1 MHIREL
7 AKSDFAAWAPLW
19 QGYLTFY
26 ESEVPDETTKL
37 SFDRLTAGTDQMGAF
52 VVEGDD
58 GELIGIVHWLR
69 HPSTWVPNDYCY
81 LQDLFVAPHVRG
93 GGVGRALIEAVYARA
108 ADLGCNRVYWLTQ
121 ETNETAMKLYD
132 RVAEKSGFLQYR
144 KIF

>member
-52 VVEGDD
+52 VAEGDD
-58 GELIGIVHWLR
+58 GELIGMVHWLR

-108 ADLGCNRVYWLTQ
+108 VDLGCNRVYWLTQ

>member
-7 AKSDFAAWAPLW
+7 AKSDFAEWEPLW

-26 ESEVPDETTKL
+26 ESEAPDETTKL

-52 VVEGDD
+52 VAEGDD
-58 GELIGIVHWLR
+58 GGLIGMVHWLR

-81 LQDLFVAPHVRG
+81 LQDLFVAPEVRG

-121 ETNETAMKLYD
+121 ETNVTAMKLYD

>member
-7 AKSDFAAWAPLW
+7 VKADFAAWAPLW

-52 VVEGDD
+52 VAEGDD
-58 GELIGIVHWLR
+58 GGLIGMVHWLR

>member
-52 VVEGDD
+52 VAEGDD

>member
-7 AKSDFAAWAPLW
+7 AKTDFAEWEPLW
-19 QGYLTFY
+19 QGYLRFY
-26 ESEVPDETTKL
+26 ESEVPDEVTKL
-37 SFDRLTAGTDQMGAF
+37 SFERLTAGSDHMGAF
-52 VVEGDD
+52 VAED
-58 GELIGIVHWLR
+58 ETPALIGMVHWLR

-108 ADLGCNRVYWLTQ
+108 AEIGCNRVYWLTQ

-132 RVAEKSGFLQYR
+132 RLAEKSGFLQYR
-144 KIF
+144 KIL